1 MSTKLRS
8 EALRKMLA
16 ENIEQS
22 AATPAPLTLTGAGAV
37 PEPKINQAEEDSR
50 LPTPDSGVFVK
61 RINQSIDLSSDRVVR
76 DVVAPPAEE
85 APTTAVAVEP
95 PMASEL
101 IYAFRA
107 MEPIDPPAPAP
118 PRGEKLSVLLSASD
132 LAILEKFHQD
142 ARGAGIKMRKGGNP
156 SLFVRA
162 ALRLL
167 DDVGSHDADQW
178 ANIVAATLRDSRS

>member
-1 MSTKLRS
+1 
-8 EALRKMLA
+8 MLA
-16 ENIEQS
+16 QNIEQS
-22 AATPAPLTLTGAGAV
+22 AATPASLTLTGAGAV
-37 PEPKINQAEEDSR
+37 PEPKVDQTEEESR
-50 LPTPDSGVFVK
+50 VLTPESGVPV
-61 RINQSIDLSSDRVVR
+61 NQTPLPEIRGERVHQ
-76 DVVAPPAEE
+76 DVVAPPTQAS
-85 APTTAVAVEP
+85 TTDVAVEP
-95 PMASEL
+95 PMASER
-101 IYAFRA
+101 IYTFRA
-107 MEPIDPPAPAP
+107 IEPIDSPSPAP

>member
-1 MSTKLRS
+1 MSTKSRS

-16 ENIEQS
+16 QNIEQS
-22 AATPAPLTLTGAGAV
+22 AATPAPLTMTGAGAV
-37 PEPKINQAEEDSR
+37 PEPKIDQAEEESR
-50 LPTPDSGVFVK
+50 LLTPDSGTVTLASHSTTLGGEK
-61 RINQSIDLSSDRVVR
+61 VVQ
-76 DVVAPPAEE
+76 DVVAPLHERTSITE
-85 APTTAVAVEP
+85 VAVEP
-95 PMASEL
+95 PKANER
-101 IYAFRA
+101 IYTFRA
-107 MEPIDPPAPAP
+107 MEPIDPPAPAA

-132 LAILEKFHQD
+132 LAILDKFHQD